1 VKIQPVSELKTLE
14 RSVEQNTEEQRKAV
28 LEILQNV
35 KREGDKALLNY
46 TEKFDGVSLSSLE
59 VRKEEIDEAVAS
71 LDQEMIDIISEAALN
86 IREYH
91 EKQKRQSW
99 FFTREDGTMLG
110 QKVTPLDS
118 VGVYVP
124 GGTAAYPSSVLMGV
138 IPAAV
143 AGVEEIILVSP
154 PGKDGKLPAAVLAAA
169 SIAGVKRMFK
179 MGGAQAIGALAYG
192 TETVPK
198 TDKIVGPG
206 NIFVALAKR
215 EVFGVCDIDM
225 IAGPSEI
232 AVLADETGN
241 AKYIAADLLSQA
253 EHDPRSAAFL
263 VTTSKDLAEKV
274 AAEVESQ
281 LDDLPRKE
289 IAAQAVRDYGAI
301 YIVDSLA
308 QGADVINRIAP
319 EHLEIMTKDP
329 FDLLGKIRHAGAIFL
344 GEYSSEPVGDYFAG
358 SNHVLPTSG
367 TARFSSPLNVDDFT
381 KKSSVIRYSQQAI
394 KDNGHKISAF
404 ARLEGL
410 EAHARAIDYRLE
422 DKQNGK

>member
-1 VKIQPVSELKTLE
+1 VKIQPVSELKSLE
-14 RSVEQNTEEQRKAV
+14 RSVEQNTDEQRKAV
-28 LEILQNV
+28 LKILQTV
-35 KREGDKALLNY
+35 KQEGDKAVFDY
-46 TEKFDGVSLSSLE
+46 TEKFDGVLLNSLE
-59 VRKEEIDEAVAS
+59 VTKEEIDEAVSS
-71 LDQEMIDIISEAALN
+71 LDQEMIEIISEAAVN

-138 IPAAV
+138 IPAVA
-143 AGVEEIILVSP
+143 AGVEEIVLVSP
-154 PGKDGKLPAAVLAAA
+154 PGKDGKLPAPVLAAA

-232 AVLADETGN
+232 AVLADETANG
-241 AKYIAADLLSQA
+241 KYIAADLLSQA

-263 VTTSKDLAEKV
+263 VTTSNELAEKV
-274 AAEVESQ
+274 AIEVESQ
-281 LDDLPRKE
+281 LENLPRKD
-289 IAAQAVRDYGAI
+289 IAAQAIQNFGAI
-301 YIVDSLA
+301 YVVNSLA
-308 QGADVINRIAP
+308 EGADVINRIAP

-329 FDLLGKIRHAGAIFL
+329 MSLLGKIKHAGAIFL

-381 KKSSVIRYSQQAI
+381 KKSSVIRYSEQAI
-394 KDNGHKISAF
+394 KENGHKISAF

-422 DKQNGK
+422 DK

>member
-1 VKIQPVSELKTLE
+1 MKTLE
-14 RSVEQNTEEQRKAV
+14 RSVEQNTEKQRGAV
-28 LEILQNV
+28 LEILKSV
-35 KREGDKALLNY
+35 KQEGDKALLHY
-46 TEKFDGVSLSSLE
+46 TKKFDGVSLDDLE
-59 VRKEEIDEAVAS
+59 VTQEEIDDAVSA
-71 LDQEMIDIISEAALN
+71 LDQEMLDIITEAAAN

-99 FFTREDGTMLG
+99 FFTREDGTLLG
-110 QKVTPLDS
+110 QKVTPLER

-143 AGVEEIILVSP
+143 AGVEEIVLVSP
-154 PGKDGKLPAAVLAAA
+154 PGKDGKLPPTVLAAA

-179 MGGAQAIGALAYG
+179 IGGAQAIGALAYG

-198 TDKIVGPG
+198 ADKIVGPG

-232 AVLADETGN
+232 AVLADETAN
-241 AKYIAADLLSQA
+241 AAYIAADLLSQA

-263 VTTSKDLAEKV
+263 VTTSNELAEKV

-281 LDDLPRKE
+281 LVNLPRKE
-289 IAAQAVRDYGAI
+289 IAAEAIKEYSAI
-301 YIVDSLA
+301 YVVDSLEE
-308 QGADVINRIAP
+308 GAEVINKIAP
-319 EHLEIMTKDP
+319 EHLEIMTNDP
-329 FDLLGKIRHAGAIFL
+329 MSLLGKIKHAGAIFL

-381 KKSSVIRYSQQAI
+381 KKSSVIRYSEQAI
-394 KDNGHKISAF
+394 KENGHKISAF

-410 EAHARAIDYRLE
+410 EAHARAIDLRLE
-422 DKQNGK
+422 DN

>member
-1 VKIQPVSELKTLE
+1 MLE

-28 LEILQNV
+28 LEILKNV

-59 VRKEEIDEAVAS
+59 VTKEEIDEAVAS

-179 MGGAQAIGALAYG
+179 IGGAQAIGALAYG

-263 VTTSKDLAEKV
+263 VTTSKNLAEKV
-274 AAEVESQ
+274 ATEVESQ
-281 LDDLPRKE
+281 LEALPRKE

-308 QGADVINRIAP
+308 EGADVINRIAP

-329 FDLLGKIRHAGAIFL
+329 FDLLGKIKHAGAIFL

-381 KKSSVIRYSQQAI
+381 KKSSVIRYSEQAM
-394 KDNGHKISAF
+394 KENGRKISAF

-422 DKQNGK
+422 DK

>member
-1 VKIQPVSELKTLE
+1 MKIQPVSELKTLE

-35 KREGDKALLNY
+35 KLEGDKALLNY
-46 TEKFDGVSLSSLE
+46 TEKFDGVSQSSLE
-59 VRKEEIDEAVAS
+59 VTKEEIDEAVAS
-71 LDQEMIDIISEAALN
+71 LDQEMIDIISEAAAN

-179 MGGAQAIGALAYG
+179 LGGAQAIGALAYG

-281 LDDLPRKE
+281 LNDLPRKE

-308 QGADVINRIAP
+308 EGAEVINRIAP

-329 FDLLGKIRHAGAIFL
+329 MSLLGKIKHAGAIFL

-381 KKSSVIRYSQQAI
+381 KKSSVIRYSEQAM
-394 KDNGHKISAF
+394 KENGRKISAF

-410 EAHARAIDYRLE
+410 EAHARAVDYRLE
-422 DKQNGK
+422 DK

>member
-35 KREGDKALLNY
+35 KLEGDKALLNY

-59 VRKEEIDEAVAS
+59 VTKEEIDEAVAS
-71 LDQEMIDIISEAALN
+71 LDQEMIDIISEAAAN

-110 QKVTPLDS
+110 QKVTPLDY

-179 MGGAQAIGALAYG
+179 LGGAQAIGALAYG
-192 TETVPK
+192 TESVPK

-253 EHDPRSAAFL
+253 EHDPRSAVFL

-274 AAEVESQ
+274 AGEVEIQ
-281 LDDLPRKE
+281 LNDLPRKE

-308 QGADVINRIAP
+308 EGAEVINRIAP

-329 FDLLGKIRHAGAIFL
+329 MSLLGKIKHAGAIFL

-381 KKSSVIRYSQQAI
+381 KKSSVIRYSEQAM
-394 KDNGHKISAF
+394 KENGRKISAF

-422 DKQNGK
+422 DK

>member
-1 VKIQPVSELKTLE
+1 MKIVPVTELKNLE
-14 RSVEQNTEEQRKAV
+14 RSVEQNTESQRKAV
-28 LEILQNV
+28 LDILQNV
-35 KREGDKALLNY
+35 KSKGDEALFEY
-46 TEKFDGVSLSSLE
+46 TKTFDGVSLSYLE
-59 VRKEEIDEAVAS
+59 VTKSEIDEAISS
-71 LDQEMIDIISEAALN
+71 LNPNMVDIISEAAEN

-91 EKQKRQSW
+91 EKQRRQSW
-99 FFTREDGTMLG
+99 FFTREDGTLLG

-138 IPAAV
+138 IPAVV

-179 MGGAQAIGALAYG
+179 IGGAQAIGALAYG
-192 TETVPK
+192 TESVPK

-206 NIFVALAKR
+206 NIYVALAKR

-232 AVLADETGN
+232 AVLADETAN
-241 AKYIAADLLSQA
+241 ARYIAADLLSQA
-253 EHDPRSAAFL
+253 EHDPRSAAVL
-263 VTTSKDLAEKV
+263 VTTSKVLAEEV
-274 AAEVESQ
+274 SMEVESQ
-281 LDDLPRKE
+281 LTELPRKE
-289 IAAQAVRDYGAI
+289 IAIEAIREHGVI
-301 YIVDSLA
+301 YIVKSLEE
-308 QGADVINRIAP
+308 GADVINRIAP
-319 EHLEIMTKDP
+319 EHLEIMTKDAMS
-329 FDLLGKIRHAGAIFL
+329 LLGKIKHAGAIFL

-381 KKSSVIRYSQQAI
+381 KKSSVIRYSEQAL
-394 KDNGHKISAF
+394 KENGEKISAF

-410 EAHARAIDYRLE
+410 EAHARAIDVRLE
-422 DKQNGK
+422 DK

>member
-35 KREGDKALLNY
+35 KLEGDKALLNY

-59 VRKEEIDEAVAS
+59 VTKEEIDEAVAS
-71 LDQEMIDIISEAALN
+71 LDQEMIDIISEAAAN

-179 MGGAQAIGALAYG
+179 LGGAQAIGALAYG
-192 TETVPK
+192 TESVPK

-253 EHDPRSAAFL
+253 EHDPRSAVFL

-274 AAEVESQ
+274 AGEVEIQ
-281 LDDLPRKE
+281 LNDLPRKE

-308 QGADVINRIAP
+308 EGAEVINRIAP

-329 FDLLGKIRHAGAIFL
+329 MSLLGKIKHAGAIFL

-381 KKSSVIRYSQQAI
+381 KKSSVIRYSEQAM
-394 KDNGHKISAF
+394 KENGRKISAF

-422 DKQNGK
+422 DK

>member
-1 VKIQPVSELKTLE
+1 MKIQPVSELKTLE

-35 KREGDKALLNY
+35 KFEGDNALLNY

-59 VRKEEIDEAVAS
+59 VTIEEIDEAVAS
-71 LDQEMIDIISEAALN
+71 LDQEMLDIISEAAAN

-198 TDKIVGPG
+198 ADKIVGPG

-281 LDDLPRKE
+281 LEDLPRKE

-329 FDLLGKIRHAGAIFL
+329 FDLLGKIKHAGAIFL

-381 KKSSVIRYSQQAI
+381 KKSSVIRYSEQAM

-422 DKQNGK
+422 DK

>member
-1 VKIQPVSELKTLE
+1 VKIQPISELKSLE
-14 RSVEQNTEEQRKAV
+14 RSVDQNTEQQRKAV
-28 LEILQNV
+28 LDILQTV
-35 KREGDKALLNY
+35 KNDGDKALFEY
-46 TEKFDGVSLSSLE
+46 TKTFDGVALDTLE
-59 VRKEEIDEAVAS
+59 VTKEELDDALAS
-71 LDQEMIDIISEAALN
+71 VDPDMLNIIIEAAAN

-91 EKQKRQSW
+91 ENQKRQSW
-99 FFTREDGTMLG
+99 FFTREDGTLLG

-138 IPAAV
+138 IPAVV
-143 AGVEEIILVSP
+143 AGVEEIVLTSP
-154 PGKDGKLPAAVLAAA
+154 PGKDGKLPSAVLAAA
-169 SIAGVKRMFK
+169 HIAGVKRMFK
-179 MGGAQAIGALAYG
+179 IGGAQAIGALAYG

-232 AVLADETGN
+232 AVLADESAN
-241 AKYIAADLLSQA
+241 AQYIAADLLSQA

-263 VTTSKDLAEKV
+263 VTTCSELAEKV
-274 AAEVESQ
+274 AAEVENQ
-281 LDDLPRKE
+281 LSSLPRKE
-289 IAAQAVRDYGAI
+289 IAAQAIRDFGAI
-301 YIVDSLA
+301 YVVGSLEEA
-308 QGADVINRIAP
+308 ADVVNKIAP

-329 FDLLGKIRHAGAIFL
+329 MSLLGKIKHAGAIFL
-344 GEYSSEPVGDYFAG
+344 GEYSSEPIGDYFAG

-367 TARFSSPLNVDDFT
+367 TARFSSPLNVDDYM
-381 KKSSVIRYSQQAI
+381 KKSSVIRYSEQAI
-394 KDNGHKISAF
+394 QENGRKISAF

-410 EAHARAIDYRLE
+410 EAHARAIDFRLE
-422 DKQNGK
+422 DK

>member
-1 VKIQPVSELKTLE
+1 VKIQPVSELKSLE
-14 RSVEQNTEEQRKAV
+14 RSVEQNTEQQRKAV
-28 LEILQNV
+28 LEILQTV
-35 KREGDKALLNY
+35 KQEGDEAIFTY
-46 TEKFDGVSLSSLE
+46 TEKFDGVSLNSLE
-59 VRKEEIDEAVAS
+59 VTKEEIDEAVSS
-71 LDQEMIDIISEAALN
+71 LDQEMIEIISEAAAN

-91 EKQKRQSW
+91 EKQKCLSW

-138 IPAAV
+138 IPAVV
-143 AGVEEIILVSP
+143 AGVEEIVLVSP
-154 PGKDGKLPAAVLAAA
+154 PGKDGKLPAAVLSAA

-179 MGGAQAIGALAYG
+179 IGGAQAIGALAYG
-192 TETVPK
+192 TETIPK
-198 TDKIVGPG
+198 IDKIVGPG

-232 AVLADETGN
+232 AVLADETAN
-241 AKYIAADLLSQA
+241 AKFIAADLLSQA

-263 VTTSKDLAEKV
+263 VTTSNDLAEKV
-274 AAEVESQ
+274 ANEVESQ
-281 LDDLPRKE
+281 LNDLPRKD
-289 IAAQAVRDYGAI
+289 IAAQAIKDYGSI
-301 YIVDSLA
+301 YVVNSLA
-308 QGADVINRIAP
+308 EGAEIINRIAP

-329 FDLLGKIRHAGAIFL
+329 MSLLGKIKHAGAIFL

-381 KKSSVIRYSQQAI
+381 KKSSVIRYSEQAI
-394 KDNGHKISAF
+394 KENGHKISAF

-422 DKQNGK
+422 DK

>member
-35 KREGDKALLNY
+35 KLEGDKALLKY

-71 LDQEMIDIISEAALN
+71 LDQKMIDIISEAALN

-253 EHDPRSAAFL
+253 EHDLRSAAFL

-281 LDDLPRKE
+281 LNDLPRKE

-329 FDLLGKIRHAGAIFL
+329 MSLLGKIKHAGAIFL

-381 KKSSVIRYSQQAI
+381 KKSSVIRYSEQAM
-394 KDNGHKISAF
+394 KENGHKISAF

-422 DKQNGK
+422 DK

>member
-1 VKIQPVSELKTLE
+1 MKIQPVSELKTLE
-14 RSVEQNTEEQRKAV
+14 RSVEQNTEQQRRAV
-28 LEILQNV
+28 LEILQTV
-35 KREGDKALLNY
+35 KLEGDKALLNY
-46 TEKFDGVSLSSLE
+46 TEKFDGVSLNSLE
-59 VRKEEIDEAVAS
+59 VTKEEIDEAVAS
-71 LDQEMIDIISEAALN
+71 LDQEMIDIISEAAAN

-110 QKVTPLDS
+110 QKVNPLDS

-143 AGVEEIILVSP
+143 AGVEEIVLVSP

-179 MGGAQAIGALAYG
+179 IGGAQAIGALAYG

-198 TDKIVGPG
+198 IDKVVGPG
-206 NIFVALAKR
+206 NIYVALAKR

-232 AVLADETGN
+232 AVLADEN
-241 AKYIAADLLSQA
+241 ANARYIAADLLSQA

-263 VTTSKDLAEKV
+263 VTTSKDLAENV

-281 LDDLPRKE
+281 LKDLPRKD
-289 IAAQAVRDYGAI
+289 IASQAIKDYSAI
-301 YIVDSLA
+301 YVVDSLTE
-308 QGADVINRIAP
+308 GAEVINRIAP

-329 FDLLGKIRHAGAIFL
+329 MSLLGKIKHAGAIFL

-381 KKSSVIRYSQQAI
+381 KKSSVIRYSEQAI
-394 KDNGHKISAF
+394 KENGHKISAF

-422 DKQNGK
+422 DE

>member
-14 RSVEQNTEEQRKAV
+14 RSVELNTEEQRKAV

-35 KREGDKALLNY
+35 KLEGDKALLNY

-59 VRKEEIDEAVAS
+59 VTKEEIDEAVAS
-71 LDQEMIDIISEAALN
+71 LDQEMLDIISEAAAN

-99 FFTREDGTMLG
+99 FFTREDGTLLG

-143 AGVEEIILVSP
+143 AGVEEIVLVSP

-179 MGGAQAIGALAYG
+179 LGGAQAIGALAYG
-192 TETVPK
+192 TESVPK

-253 EHDPRSAAFL
+253 EHDPRSAVFL

-274 AAEVESQ
+274 AGEVEIQ
-281 LDDLPRKE
+281 LNDLPRKE

-308 QGADVINRIAP
+308 EGAEVINRIAP

-329 FDLLGKIRHAGAIFL
+329 MSLLGKIKHAGAIFL

-381 KKSSVIRYSQQAI
+381 KKSSVIRYSEQAM
-394 KDNGHKISAF
+394 KENGRKISAF

-422 DKQNGK
+422 DK

>member
-1 VKIQPVSELKTLE
+1 VKIQPLSEMKSLE
-14 RSVEQNTEEQRKAV
+14 RSVEQNTEQQRKAV
-28 LEILQNV
+28 LEILQAV
-35 KREGDKALLNY
+35 KLEGDKALLNY
-46 TEKFDGVSLSSLE
+46 TEKFDGVSLNTLE
-59 VRKEEIDEAVAS
+59 VTKEEVDEAVAS
-71 LDQEMIDIISEAALN
+71 LDQEMIDIISEAASN

-110 QKVTPLDS
+110 QKVNPLDS

-143 AGVEEIILVSP
+143 AGVEEIVLVSP
-154 PGKDGKLPAAVLAAA
+154 PRKDGKLPAAVLAAA

-179 MGGAQAIGALAYG
+179 IGGAQAIGALAYG

-198 TDKIVGPG
+198 IDKIVGPG
-206 NIFVALAKR
+206 NIYVALAKR

-232 AVLADETGN
+232 AVLADETAN
-241 AKYIAADLLSQA
+241 ARYIAADLLSQA

-281 LDDLPRKE
+281 LKDLPRKE
-289 IAAQAVRDYGAI
+289 IASQAIKDYGAI
-301 YIVDSLA
+301 YVVDSLTE
-308 QGADVINRIAP
+308 GAEVINRIAP

-329 FDLLGKIRHAGAIFL
+329 MSLLGKIKHAGAIFL

-381 KKSSVIRYSQQAI
+381 KKSSVIRYSEQAI
-394 KDNGHKISAF
+394 KENGHKISAF

-422 DKQNGK
+422 GE

>member
-35 KREGDKALLNY
+35 KLEGDKALLNY

-59 VRKEEIDEAVAS
+59 VTKEEIDEAVAS
-71 LDQEMIDIISEAALN
+71 LDQEMIDIISEAAAN

-143 AGVEEIILVSP
+143 AGVEEIVLVSP

-179 MGGAQAIGALAYG
+179 LGGAQAIGALAYG
-192 TETVPK
+192 TESVPK

-253 EHDPRSAAFL
+253 EHDPRSAVFL

-274 AAEVESQ
+274 AGEVEIQ
-281 LDDLPRKE
+281 LNDLPRKE

-308 QGADVINRIAP
+308 EGAEVINRIAP

-329 FDLLGKIRHAGAIFL
+329 MSLLGKIKHAGAIFL

-381 KKSSVIRYSQQAI
+381 KKSSVIRYSEQAM
-394 KDNGHKISAF
+394 KENGRKISAF

-422 DKQNGK
+422 DK